1 MRSQKRCCARRRGS
15 FERLDRKRPCSIP
28 QGVQGTLSSAGTSC
42 TATNKPATMHVAP
55 KGFTT
60 NVMVKSFFP
69 KTQLLT
75 FRWSRLAFLLA
86 VGFTEP
92 G

>member
-1 MRSQKRCCARRRGS
+1 
-15 FERLDRKRPCSIP
+15 
-28 QGVQGTLSSAGTSC
+28 
-42 TATNKPATMHVAP
+42 MHVAP